1 MGAGILCA
9 GCGGEDHK
17 VQEVPADEKAYG
29 EEITLMH
36 PDADKAEF
44 RQYIEA
50 AEKELDMK
58 IHLLASPINADNR
71 HARISTILS
80 SGDDS
85 VDVIA
90 VNDEMINEFKYQGY
104 LEPLGMM

>member
-9 GCGGEDHK
+9 GCGGKDHK

-44 RQYIEA
+44 PAEAMEQIIESERYA
-50 AEKELDMK
+50 CVRTGDAEEKM
-58 IHLLASPINADNR
+58 
-71 HARISTILS
+71 
-80 SGDDS
+80 
-85 VDVIA
+85 
-90 VNDEMINEFKYQGY
+90 
-104 LEPLGMM
+104 

>member
-58 IHLLASPINADNR
+58 IHLLASPSM
-71 HARISTILS
+71 RITAMPGSPPS
-80 SGDDS
+80 SHPG
-85 VDVIA
+85 
-90 VNDEMINEFKYQGY
+90 MIQW
-104 LEPLGMM
+104 M